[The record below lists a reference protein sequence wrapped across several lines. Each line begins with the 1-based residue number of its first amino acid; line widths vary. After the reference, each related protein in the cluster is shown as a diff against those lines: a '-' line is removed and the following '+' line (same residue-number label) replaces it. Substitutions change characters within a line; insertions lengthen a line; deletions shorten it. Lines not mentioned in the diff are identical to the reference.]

1 MKKEKEEKREFLTIK
16 QVASELNVSQVTVR
30 NMIRDHLSAG
40 IQVGKKVL
48 RVERA
53 ELEDYINQQKEENP
67 YE

>member
-1 MKKEKEEKREFLTIK
+1 MKKKKEEKREFLTIK

-30 NMIRDHLSAG
+30 SMIRDHLIAG
-40 IQVGKKVL
+40 IRVGKKVL

-53 ELEDYINQQKEENP
+53 ELEDYINQQEEENP